1 MLGRKYT
8 KFVLLFSPV
17 PGQHSGRV
25 KNVTITLDE
34 VTAGWARVHAAQR
47 NVSLSRFVGDLL
59 QQQMRESREYDEAMR
74 RFLAR
79 RPVRLKREGERYP
92 DREEVH
98 DRPGLR

>member
-1 MLGRKYT
+1 MAAL
-8 KFVLLFSPV
+8 
-17 PGQHSGRV
+17 

-34 VTAGWARVHAAQR
+34 VTAAWARVHAAQR
-47 NVSLSRFVGDLL
+47 NVSVSRFVGELL
-59 QQQMRESREYDEAMR
+59 TREMRESREYDEAMR

-92 DREEVH
+92 SREEVH